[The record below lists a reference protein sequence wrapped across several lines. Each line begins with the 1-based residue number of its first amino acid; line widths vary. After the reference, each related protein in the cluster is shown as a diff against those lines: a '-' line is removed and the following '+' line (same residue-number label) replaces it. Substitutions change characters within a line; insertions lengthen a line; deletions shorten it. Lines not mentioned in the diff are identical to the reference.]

1 MSGIHWS
8 LLGLLILIEGL
19 LLILLGR
26 ENGLLGTILLSSITA
41 FGGLWL
47 MREEDFSIWTL
58 VEVELQQRH
67 LPTDELWQAFLLWL
81 AGGLLLVPGILTDA
95 LGLSLTIP
103 DIRIVQR
110 RHTQCDGARRWYC
123 RSRGRKLWW
132 SFKLIVY
139 PT

>member
-26 ENGLLGTILLSSITA
+26 ESGLLGTILLSSVTA
-41 FGGLWL
+41 VGGLWL

-58 VEVELQQRH
+58 VEVELQQRR

-81 AGGLLLVPGILTDA
+81 AGGLLLIPGVLTDA
-95 LGLSLTIP
+95 LGLSLTVP
-103 DIRIVQR
+103 DIRSALIDQLNRYFRQR
-110 RHTQCDGARRWYC
+110 WNAAHGN
-123 RSRGRKLWW
+123 
-132 SFKLIVY
+132 
-139 PT
+139 

>member
-26 ENGLLGTILLSSITA
+26 ESGLLGTVLLSSVTA
-41 FGGLWL
+41 VGGLWL

-58 VEVELQQRH
+58 VEVELQQRR

-81 AGGLLLVPGILTDA
+81 AGGLLLVPGVLTDA
-95 LGLSLTIP
+95 LGLSLTVP
-103 DIRIVQR
+103 DIRSALIDQLNRYFRQR
-110 RHTQCDGARRWYC
+110 WNAAHG
-123 RSRGRKLWW
+123 K
-132 SFKLIVY
+132 
-139 PT
+139 

>member
-1 MSGIHWS
+1 MSGMHWS

-26 ENGLLGTILLSSITA
+26 ESGLLGTILLSGVTA
-41 FGGLWL
+41 VGGLWL

-58 VEVELQQRH
+58 VEVELQQRR

-95 LGLSLTIP
+95 LGLSLTVP
-103 DIRIVQR
+103 DIRSALIDQLNRYFRQR
-110 RHTQCDGARRWYC
+110 WNAAHGN
-123 RSRGRKLWW
+123 
-132 SFKLIVY
+132 
-139 PT
+139 

>member
-26 ENGLLGTILLSSITA
+26 ESGLLGTILLSSVTA
-41 FGGLWL
+41 VGGLWL

-58 VEVELQQRH
+58 VEVELQQRR

-81 AGGLLLVPGILTDA
+81 AGGLVLVPGVLTDA
-95 LGLSLTIP
+95 LGLSLTVP
-103 DIRIVQR
+103 DIRSALIDQLNRYFRQR
-110 RHTQCDGARRWYC
+110 WNAAHGN
-123 RSRGRKLWW
+123 
-132 SFKLIVY
+132 
-139 PT
+139 

>member
-1 MSGIHWS
+1 MSGMHWS

-26 ENGLLGTILLSSITA
+26 ESGLLGTILLSSVTA
-41 FGGLWL
+41 VGGLWL

-58 VEVELQQRH
+58 VEVELQQHR

-95 LGLSLTIP
+95 LGLSLTVP
-103 DIRIVQR
+103 DIRSALIDQLNRYFRQR
-110 RHTQCDGARRWYC
+110 WNAAHGN
-123 RSRGRKLWW
+123 
-132 SFKLIVY
+132 
-139 PT
+139 